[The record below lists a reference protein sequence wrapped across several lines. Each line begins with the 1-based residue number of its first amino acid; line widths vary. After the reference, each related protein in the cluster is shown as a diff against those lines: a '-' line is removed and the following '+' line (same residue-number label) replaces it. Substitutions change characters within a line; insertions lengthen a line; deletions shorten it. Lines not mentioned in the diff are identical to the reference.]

1 MGLMV
6 VVNSKMKFTVGGKGS
21 QPLAMERGCLSCAK
35 EKRGIRADL
44 CGLHT
49 VQILIWKRLTVSSQ
63 IIFQI
68 VIVME
73 YTKYWIPV
81 IELYP
86 YSINSLSDELSSI

>member
-49 VQILIWKRLTVSSQ
+49 VQILI
-63 IIFQI
+63 
-68 VIVME
+68 
-73 YTKYWIPV
+73 
-81 IELYP
+81 
-86 YSINSLSDELSSI
+86 